1 MKIVV
6 GLSGGVDSG
15 TAAYILKNEGHTVL
29 AVSMIVFDTESSRR
43 EIEYA
48 KKLANDLG
56 IEHRVVDKTKEFRE
70 KVLDRFVF
78 DYKNGRTPNPCAI
91 CNREI
96 KFNMLIDI
104 MKELNYDHIATGH
117 YANIVFENGR
127 YSIKKSENAK
137 KDQSYLLY
145 NLTQE
150 QLSKIIFPIANMDKS
165 KTREIAY
172 KFNQNLSEK
181 KDSLDL
187 CFVKNMDYKEFIN
200 RYEYGDDYREKIALG
215 ELNIENKIGEV
226 VDMDGKILGYHNG
239 IMNFTIGQRKGVNIA
254 AGSKK
259 YVVEINSE
267 ENRVVL
273 GDDSD
278 LYSDKFLVDELNC
291 QGIDEIKD
299 SIDYE
304 FDCKIRYRDKG
315 SKCILRKENDKYLCI
330 LEKKARAITKG
341 QSAVF
346 YRNNLTMCGGIIV

>member
-15 TAAYILKNEGHTVL
+15 TSAYILKKEGHTVF
-29 AVSMIVFDTESSRR
+29 AVSMIVFNTESSRR
-43 EIEYA
+43 EVEYA
-48 KKLANDLG
+48 KKIANDLG

-104 MKELNYDHIATGH
+104 MRELNYDHIATGH
-117 YANIVFENGR
+117 YANVVFENGR
-127 YSIKKSENAK
+127 FSIKKSENVN

-150 QLSKIIFPIANMDKS
+150 QLSKVIFPIANMDKS

-172 KFNQNLSEK
+172 TFNRDLSK
-181 KDSLDL
+181 KRDSLDL
-187 CFVKNMDYKEFIN
+187 CFVKDMDYKEFIK
-200 RYEYGDDYREKIALG
+200 RYEYGDDYIEKIARG
-215 ELNIENKIGEV
+215 DLNITKKIGEV
-226 VDMDGKILGYHNG
+226 IDINGKVLGYHNG

-267 ENRVVL
+267 ENKVVL

-291 QGIDEIKD
+291 QGIDEIKEFVD
-299 SIDYE
+299 ST
-304 FDCKIRYRDKG
+304 G
-315 SKCILRKENDKYLCI
+315 
-330 LEKKARAITKG
+330 EKSLIVNSDS
-341 QSAVF
+341 SAS
-346 YRNNLTMCGGIIV
+346 LLQMKDDLLL